1 MLSLAAMKKCKT
13 CGIEKPFSEFTLA
26 SNQASGLSPHCR
38 DCSKKRLDEWNR
50 LHPESHQAAIEYRR
64 EYSRRKRLGLPN
76 PTRRQKRRE
85 AGLKLKPVMRPG
97 QKRRMYDE
105 QGARCAICTRFM
117 DFEQSHIDHS
127 HLTGAVRQL
136 LCNTCNTGIGHFG
149 ENEELLRAAIVY
161 LRMHEATPKRQPEFI
176 SPKPAKKLK
185 HWLDRLP

>member
-1 MLSLAAMKKCKT
+1 MKKCKT

-38 DCSKKRLDEWNR
+38 DCSKKRLD
-50 LHPESHQAAIEYRR
+50 
-64 EYSRRKRLGLPN
+64 
-76 PTRRQKRRE
+76 
-85 AGLKLKPVMRPG
+85 
-97 QKRRMYDE
+97 
-105 QGARCAICTRFM
+105 
-117 DFEQSHIDHS
+117 
-127 HLTGAVRQL
+127 
-136 LCNTCNTGIGHFG
+136 TGIGHFG